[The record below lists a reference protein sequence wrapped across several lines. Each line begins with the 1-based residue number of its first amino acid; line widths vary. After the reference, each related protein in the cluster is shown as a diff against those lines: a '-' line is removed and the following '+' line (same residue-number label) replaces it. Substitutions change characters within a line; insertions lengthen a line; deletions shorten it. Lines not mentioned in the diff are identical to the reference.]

1 MPLKNVFKPVSIV
14 DSWSSVPLGTLGTG
28 REHASEVSPSMGK
41 GTGVLSA
48 NILSI
53 IGGGLLPR
61 TATPWLCWF
70 ALDWQMVTGVCSTS
84 LHLGAVNAKGM
95 WVDSQLL

>member
-1 MPLKNVFKPVSIV
+1 MDKGLPLKNVFKPVPTV
-14 DSWSSVPLGTLGTG
+14 DSWSSVPLGTLGTS
-28 REHASEVSPSMGK
+28 REHTSEVSPSRGK

-61 TATPWLCWF
+61 TATPWLFWF
-70 ALDWQMVTGVCSTS
+70 ALD
-84 LHLGAVNAKGM
+84 
-95 WVDSQLL
+95 